1 MMPLLANAE
10 QMSWGTPRSAK
21 LAMRK
26 LLVDIRQT
34 RTFSWPT
41 SIVPVYRL
49 PLSVVTSPAV
59 IDLLGVLAYGELV
72 AFERTA
78 ADASLAPTLEDKS
91 ALAQMA
97 AAEFAH
103 FEQISAHLTSLG
115 SDPIAAMQP
124 FVSALNQFHNTLT
137 PRDWLEGLL
146 KAYVGDGIAND
157 FYREISSHMD
167 SETAKLVT
175 EVLSDV
181 GHAEFAV
188 ERIRTAIQQD
198 PKVAGRLA
206 LWGRRLMGEMISQAT
221 LVAGSRPALQELFL
235 RPPAG
240 ETAMTATEL
249 TAMVNRLTVG
259 HAKRMD
265 VLGLAS

>member
-1 MMPLLANAE
+1 
-10 QMSWGTPRSAK
+10 MS
-21 LAMRK
+21 
-26 LLVDIRQT
+26 
-34 RTFSWPT
+34 
-41 SIVPVYRL
+41 
-49 PLSVVTSPAV
+49 SPAV

-78 ADASLAPTLEDKS
+78 VDASLAPTLADKA
-91 ALAQMA
+91 ALAEMA

-103 FEQISAHLTSLG
+103 YEQISAHLTSLG
-115 SDPIAAMQP
+115 SDPIVAMQP
-124 FVSALNQFHNTLT
+124 FVSALDQFHNTLT

-167 SETAKLVT
+167 TATANLVS

-181 GHAEFAV
+181 GHADFAI
-188 ERIRTAIQQD
+188 ERIRAAITQD
-198 PKVAGRLA
+198 PKVSGRLA

-221 LVAGSRPALQELFL
+221 LVAASRPALQELFL
-235 RPPAG
+235 RPPEG
-240 ETAMTATEL
+240 EVNMTATEL

>member
-1 MMPLLANAE
+1 MPLLANAE

-26 LLVDIRQT
+26 LLVDMRQT
-34 RTFSWPT
+34 RTFSWPAL
-41 SIVPVYRL
+41 IVPVYRL

-59 IDLLGVLAYGELV
+59 IDLLGVLAYGEL
-72 AFERTA
+72 ASFERTTV
-78 ADASLAPTLEDKS
+78 DASLAPTLEDNV

-97 AAEFAH
+97 SAEFAH
-103 FEQISAHLTSLG
+103 FEQISAHLTSIG
-115 SDPIAAMQP
+115 ADPIVAMQP
-124 FVSALNQFHNTLT
+124 FVLPLNQFHNTLM

-146 KAYVGDGIAND
+146 KAYVGDGIAKD
-157 FYREISSHMD
+157 FYREISSYMD
-167 SETAKLVT
+167 AETAKLVT

-181 GHAEFAV
+181 GHSEFAIA
-188 ERIRTAIQQD
+188 RLRTAIEQD
-198 PKVAGRLA
+198 PKIAGRLA

-221 LVAGSRPALQELFL
+221 LVALSRPALQDLFL
-235 RPPAG
+235 RPPSG
-240 ETAMTATEL
+240 EAASTATDL
-249 TAMVNRLTVG
+249 TAMVNRLTVS

>member
-1 MMPLLANAE
+1 MPLLANAE

-26 LLVDIRQT
+26 LLVDMRQT
-34 RTFSWPT
+34 RTFSWPAL
-41 SIVPVYRL
+41 IVPVYRL
-49 PLSVVTSPAV
+49 PLFVVTSPAV

-78 ADASLAPTLEDKS
+78 VDASLAPTLEDKA

-97 AAEFAH
+97 SAEFAH
-103 FEQISAHLTSLG
+103 FEQLSAHLTSLG
-115 SDPIAAMQP
+115 ADPIAAMQP
-124 FVSALNQFHNTLT
+124 FVLPLDQFHNTLT

-167 SETAKLVT
+167 TETATLVT
-175 EVLSDV
+175 KVLSDV

-188 ERIRTAIQQD
+188 QRIRTAIEQD
-198 PKVAGRLA
+198 PKIAGRLA

-221 LVAGSRPALQELFL
+221 LVAGSRPALQELFFA
-235 RPPAG
+235 RSAD
-240 ETAMTATEL
+240 ETPKTATDL
-249 TAMVNRLTVG
+249 TAMVNRLTVS

>member
-1 MMPLLANAE
+1 M
-10 QMSWGTPRSAK
+10 
-21 LAMRK
+21 
-26 LLVDIRQT
+26 
-34 RTFSWPT
+34 
-41 SIVPVYRL
+41 
-49 PLSVVTSPAV
+49 TSPAV

-78 ADASLAPTLEDKS
+78 ADASLAPTLEDKA

-97 AAEFAH
+97 ATEFAH
-103 FEQISAHLTSLG
+103 FQQISAHLTSLG
-115 SDPIAAMQP
+115 TDPIAAMQP
-124 FVSALNQFHNTLT
+124 FVSPLNQFHNTLT

-157 FYREISSHMD
+157 FYREVSSHMD
-167 SETAKLVT
+167 SETARLVT

-181 GHAEFAV
+181 GIAELAV
-188 ERIRTAIQQD
+188 ERIRTAIEQD
-198 PKVAGRLA
+198 SKIAGRLA

-221 LVAGSRPALQELFL
+221 LVAGSRPALLELFFN
-235 RPPAG
+235 PPAG
-240 ETAMTATEL
+240 EGATFTDL
-249 TAMVNRLTVG
+249 TAMVNRLTVS

>member
-1 MMPLLANAE
+1 MPLLANAE

-34 RTFSWPT
+34 RTFSWPPV
-41 SIVPVYRL
+41 IVAVYRL
-49 PLSVVTSPAV
+49 PLSVVTTPAV

-78 ADASLAPTLEDKS
+78 ADASLAPTLEDKT

-103 FEQISAHLTSLG
+103 FEKISAHLTSLG
-115 SDPIAAMQP
+115 TNPIEAMQP
-124 FVSALNQFHNTLT
+124 FVAPLNQFHNTLT

-167 SETAKLVT
+167 SETAGLVA

-181 GHAEFAV
+181 GLAEFAV
-188 ERIRTAIQQD
+188 TRIRIAIEQD
-198 PKVAGRLA
+198 PKVSGRLA

-235 RPPAG
+235 RAPSG
-240 ETAMTATEL
+240 ESLVTATEL

>member
-1 MMPLLANAE
+1 MPLLANAE

-34 RTFSWPT
+34 RTFSWPAV
-41 SIVPVYRL
+41 IVLVYRL

-78 ADASLAPTLEDKS
+78 ADASLAPTLEDKA

-97 AAEFAH
+97 AAEFSH
-103 FEQISAHLTSLG
+103 FEQISAHLSSLG

-124 FVSALNQFHNTLT
+124 FVLPLNQFHNTLT

-167 SETAKLVT
+167 SETANLVA

-181 GHAEFAV
+181 GLAEFAV
-188 ERIRTAIQQD
+188 ARIRLAIEQD

-235 RPPAG
+235 RPQAG
-240 ETAMTATEL
+240 EAAMTATEL

>member
-78 ADASLAPTLEDKS
+78 ADAS
-91 ALAQMA
+91 
-97 AAEFAH
+97 
-103 FEQISAHLTSLG
+103 
-115 SDPIAAMQP
+115 
-124 FVSALNQFHNTLT
+124 
-137 PRDWLEGLL
+137 
-146 KAYVGDGIAND
+146 
-157 FYREISSHMD
+157 
-167 SETAKLVT
+167 
-175 EVLSDV
+175 
-181 GHAEFAV
+181 
-188 ERIRTAIQQD
+188 
-198 PKVAGRLA
+198 
-206 LWGRRLMGEMISQAT
+206 
-221 LVAGSRPALQELFL
+221 
-235 RPPAG
+235 
-240 ETAMTATEL
+240 
-249 TAMVNRLTVG
+249 
-259 HAKRMD
+259 
-265 VLGLAS
+265 

>member
-1 MMPLLANAE
+1 MPLLANAE

-26 LLVDIRQT
+26 LLVDIQQT
-34 RTFSWPT
+34 RTFSWPPV
-41 SIVPVYRL
+41 IVPVYRL

-78 ADASLAPTLEDKS
+78 VDASLAPTLKDKA

-103 FEQISAHLTSLG
+103 FEKISAHLTSIG
-115 SDPIAAMQP
+115 ADPIAAMQP
-124 FVSALNQFHNTLT
+124 FVTPLNQFHITLT

-167 SETAKLVT
+167 AETAKLVT

-188 ERIRTAIQQD
+188 ERIKAAIEQD

-235 RPPAG
+235 RSPSG
-240 ETAMTATEL
+240 EAAITSTEL

>member
-1 MMPLLANAE
+1 MPLLANAE

-21 LAMRK
+21 LAMRN

-34 RTFSWPT
+34 RTFSRPAL
-41 SIVPVYRL
+41 IVPVYRL
-49 PLSVVTSPAV
+49 PLIFVTSPAV

-78 ADASLAPTLEDKS
+78 ADASLAPTLEDKAS
-91 ALAQMA
+91 LAKMA

-103 FEQISAHLTSLG
+103 FEQLSAHLSSLG

-124 FVSALNQFHNTLT
+124 FVIPLNQFHNTLT

-167 SETAKLVT
+167 TQTAALVT

-181 GHAEFAV
+181 GQAEFAI
-188 ERIRTAIQQD
+188 ERIRTAIEQD

-235 RPPAG
+235 RSPSG
-240 ETAMTATEL
+240 EAAITSTEL

>member
-1 MMPLLANAE
+1 MPLLANAE

-21 LAMRK
+21 LAMRN

-34 RTFSWPT
+34 RTFSWPAL
-41 SIVPVYRL
+41 IVPVYRL
-49 PLSVVTSPAV
+49 PLIVVTSPAV

-91 ALAQMA
+91 ALAKMA

-103 FEQISAHLTSLG
+103 YEKISAHLTSLG

-124 FVSALNQFHNTLT
+124 FMSPLNQFHNTLT

-157 FYREISSHMD
+157 FYREISTHMD
-167 SETAKLVT
+167 AETAKLVT

-181 GHAEFAV
+181 GQAEFAV
-188 ERIRTAIQQD
+188 NRIRAAIEQD
-198 PKVAGRLA
+198 PKIAGRLA

-221 LVAGSRPALQELFL
+221 LVAGSRPALQELFF
-235 RPPAG
+235 RPPTG
-240 ETAMTATEL
+240 ETAKTATDL
-249 TAMVNRLTVG
+249 TAMVNRLTVS

>member
-1 MMPLLANAE
+1 
-10 QMSWGTPRSAK
+10 
-21 LAMRK
+21 
-26 LLVDIRQT
+26 
-34 RTFSWPT
+34 
-41 SIVPVYRL
+41 
-49 PLSVVTSPAV
+49 VTSPAV

-78 ADASLAPTLEDKS
+78 ADASLAPTLEDKT
-91 ALAQMA
+91 ALAHMA

-115 SDPIAAMQP
+115 TDPIAAMQP

-188 ERIRTAIQQD
+188 ERIRNAIEQD

-221 LVAGSRPALQELFL
+221 LVAGFSSSASRTFL
-235 RPPAG
+235 
-240 ETAMTATEL
+240 TSTCW
-249 TAMVNRLTVG
+249 
-259 HAKRMD
+259 
-265 VLGLAS
+265 

>member
-1 MMPLLANAE
+1 
-10 QMSWGTPRSAK
+10 
-21 LAMRK
+21 
-26 LLVDIRQT
+26 
-34 RTFSWPT
+34 
-41 SIVPVYRL
+41 
-49 PLSVVTSPAV
+49 
-59 IDLLGVLAYGELV
+59 V

-78 ADASLAPTLEDKS
+78 ADASLAPTLEDEA

-103 FEQISAHLTSLG
+103 FKQISTHLTSLG
-115 SDPIAAMQP
+115 ADPIAAMQP
-124 FVSALNQFHNTLT
+124 FVSALNQFHNTLS
-137 PRDWLEGLL
+137 PRDWLESLL

-167 SETAKLVT
+167 TETAKLVA

-181 GHAEFAV
+181 GHADFAIN
-188 ERIRTAIQQD
+188 RIRLAIDED
-198 PKVAGRLA
+198 PKIAGRLA

-221 LVAGSRPALQELFL
+221 LVAGSRPALLELFFN
-235 RPPAG
+235 PPAG
-240 ETAMTATEL
+240 DSPKTFTDL
-249 TAMVNRLTVG
+249 TSMVNRLTVS

>member
-1 MMPLLANAE
+1 L
-10 QMSWGTPRSAK
+10 
-21 LAMRK
+21 
-26 LLVDIRQT
+26 I
-34 RTFSWPT
+34 
-41 SIVPVYRL
+41 
-49 PLSVVTSPAV
+49 VVTSPAV

-91 ALAQMA
+91 ALAKMA

-103 FEQISAHLTSLG
+103 FEKISAHLTSLG

-124 FVSALNQFHNTLT
+124 FMSPLNQFHNTLT

-157 FYREISSHMD
+157 FYREISTHMD
-167 SETAKLVT
+167 AETAKLVT

-181 GHAEFAV
+181 GQAEFAV
-188 ERIRTAIQQD
+188 NRIRAAIEQD
-198 PKVAGRLA
+198 PKIAGRLA

-221 LVAGSRPALQELFL
+221 LVAGSRPALQELFF
-235 RPPAG
+235 RPPTG
-240 ETAMTATEL
+240 ETTKTATDL
-249 TAMVNRLTVG
+249 TAMVNRLTVS